1 MKTSE
6 IVKDLRGHAEYLEE
20 SVKFYPNR
28 FQAAETLKQAANLIE
43 SLIPKPISELNE
55 NGYYYLFGGFLGH
68 NMERVD
74 GVLCRLIL
82 LTQHLWS
89 ITVHN
94 GEKPPYIENPVAYQE
109 PTHFIHLSSIQK
121 LMDLPEPPKDE
132 SNA

>member
-1 MKTSE
+1 MKPSE
-6 IVKDLRGHAEYLEE
+6 IVRELKSLKFRSDIIIPTDLYGLFNE
-20 SVKFYPNR
+20 
-28 FQAAETLKQAANLIE
+28 AANLIE

-109 PTHFIHLSSIQK
+109 PTHFIPLSSIQK
-121 LMDLPEPPKDE
+121 LMEGGE
-132 SNA
+132 